1 MMGLTWY
8 ILENVVDDIPSH
20 QKKGLFRSAVGFFER
35 KSDTLPSDGVVPPV
49 VDTPVTSTTAPN
61 PATWSTTAYTS
72 LASSSSS
79 SIQHRKAA

>member
-1 MMGLTWY
+1 ML
-8 ILENVVDDIPSH
+8 LETVVDAIPSH
-20 QKKGLFRSAVGFFER
+20 QKKGLFRSAVSFFER

-49 VDTPVTSTTAPN
+49 VDATTTSVPN

-72 LASSSSS
+72 VSSSAS